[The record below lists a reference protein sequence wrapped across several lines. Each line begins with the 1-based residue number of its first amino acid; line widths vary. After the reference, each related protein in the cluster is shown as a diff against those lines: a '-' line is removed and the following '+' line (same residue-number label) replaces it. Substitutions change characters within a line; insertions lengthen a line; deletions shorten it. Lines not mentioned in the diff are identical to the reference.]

1 MTYNLNAVVLDTSV
15 VSFIHNRHQLANFYE
30 FHISGLTPVISFQSL
45 EELYI
50 WPIRNNWGDRRR
62 NELIQNLNQYE
73 VIWPNVELVYVSAQL
88 RDQRERAGR
97 RLNTADAWIAATAL
111 LLKCP
116 LASYDRDFSRI
127 PNLQLIQAP

>member
-30 FHISGLTPVISFQSL
+30 LHITGLTPVISFQSL

-62 NELIQNLNQYE
+62 NELLQNINQYE
-73 VIWPNVELVYVSAQL
+73 VTWPNEELAYVSAQL

-111 LLKCP
+111 LLRCP